1 MSVLAHHLV
10 WTAYGTWLG
19 NDPRGSGSRNV
30 YTPVLASLGEV
41 HYGRRSVQPSR
52 PTVREFYMEA
62 TPRLQFP
69 VVRFDDAL
77 IQVIGRVFSDIVIKH
92 RYTCYACAIMP
103 DHVHLVIRKHRD
115 QGKAMIEHFQ
125 RESRLRFSSLGVV
138 CPIIPCGPTA
148 VGTGF
153 SIRPRRFAGGFGMWA
168 TIRRRPVC
176 GDKRGRLWWRT
187 MGGRCIRNDRRVS

>member
-52 PTVREFYMEA
+52 PTMREFYMEA

-125 RESRLRFSSLGVV
+125 RESRLRFSSLGLV
-138 CPIIPCGPTA
+138 CPDHPVWTKGGWDRFLDAPRA
-148 VGTGF
+148 V
-153 SIRPRRFAGGFGMWA
+153 
-168 TIRRRPVC
+168 
-176 GDKRGRLWWRT
+176 RGRIQYVEDNASK
-187 MGGRCIRNDRRVS
+187 GGLPRQTWPFVVPYDNWPFHKKPR

>member
-138 CPIIPCGPTA
+138 CPDHPVWTNG
-148 VGTGF
+148 GWD
-153 SIRPRRFAGGFGMWA
+153 RFLDSTQA
-168 TIRRRPVC
+168 I
-176 GDKRGRLWWRT
+176 RGR
-187 MGGRCIRNDRRVS
+187 IRYVGDNPEKAGLRRQAWPFVVAYDGWPLHKKRPPR